1 MVLEFKKFEGDKG
14 LPENTLKDEMKRRAA
29 MQVLL
34 AKPRRKVVGLWT
46 LVATLILLA
55 SAQPTAYG
63 LDFPQTTRLTLPES
77 TNIRASVLDLSEGAP
92 LYAQFDF
99 AQSLFASEMALVA
112 SVTRQVEL
120 ARTPNGAKYVAR
132 QIMLSEYNW
141 GSYQFECL
149 NRLWT
154 KESHWNY
161 KAHNYKS
168 GAHGIPQALP
178 ANRMDIIS
186 TDWRKNPVTQMRWG
200 LRYIEIRYDNP
211 CKAWAKFK
219 RSKYY

>member
-1 MVLEFKKFEGDKG
+1 
-14 LPENTLKDEMKRRAA
+14 
-29 MQVLL
+29 MQVHL
-34 AKPRRKVVGLWT
+34 AKPRGKVVGLWT
-46 LVATLILLA
+46 LVAALILIA

-63 LDFPQTTRLTLPES
+63 LDFPETTRLTLPEATS
-77 TNIRASVLDLSEGAP
+77 IRASVLDLSEGAP
-92 LYAQFDF
+92 LYSQFDF

-112 SVTRQVEL
+112 SVTQQVEM
-120 ARTPNGAKYVAR
+120 ARTPVGAKVVAS
-132 QIMLSEYNW
+132 QIMKSEYNW

-161 KAHNYKS
+161 KAHNPRS

-178 ANRMDIIS
+178 ANWMDIIS

-200 LRYIEIRYDNP
+200 LRYIDIRYETP

-219 RSKYY
+219 RSNYY

>member
-1 MVLEFKKFEGDKG
+1 
-14 LPENTLKDEMKRRAA
+14 

-34 AKPRRKVVGLWT
+34 AKPRRKVAGLWT

-63 LDFPQTTRLTLPES
+63 LDFPETTRLSLPEA
-77 TNIRASVLDLSEGAP
+77 TNIRVSVTDLSEGAP
-92 LYAQFDF
+92 LYSQFDF

-112 SVTRQVEL
+112 SVSQQVEM
-120 ARTPNGAKYVAR
+120 ARTPDGAKVVAR

-178 ANRMDIIS
+178 ANKMEIIS

-200 LRYIEIRYDNP
+200 LRYIEIRYENP
-211 CKAWAKFK
+211 CKAWAKFM
-219 RSKYY
+219 RSNYY

>member
-1 MVLEFKKFEGDKG
+1 
-14 LPENTLKDEMKRRAA
+14 
-29 MQVLL
+29 MQIIH
-34 AKPRRKVVGLWT
+34 AKPRQPRRKAVGLWT

-63 LDFPQTTRLTLPES
+63 LDFPETTRLTLPES

-92 LYAQFDF
+92 LYSQFDF

-112 SVTRQVEL
+112 SVTQQVEM
-120 ARTPNGAKYVAR
+120 ARTPVGAKVVAR

-161 KAHNYKS
+161 KAHNYRS

-200 LRYIEIRYDNP
+200 LRYIDIRYETP

-219 RSKYY
+219 RSNYY

>member
-1 MVLEFKKFEGDKG
+1 
-14 LPENTLKDEMKRRAA
+14 
-29 MQVLL
+29 MQVHL
-34 AKPRRKVVGLWT
+34 AKPRRKVAGLWT

-63 LDFPQTTRLTLPES
+63 LDFPETTRLSLPEA
-77 TNIRASVLDLSEGAP
+77 TNIRASVVDLSEGAP
-92 LYAQFDF
+92 LYSQLNF

-112 SVTRQVEL
+112 SVTQQVEM
-120 ARTPNGAKYVAR
+120 ARTPAGAKVVAR

-200 LRYIEIRYDNP
+200 LRYIEIRYENP